1 MKIGIL
7 TLPLHTNYGGILQA
21 YALQTVL
28 ERMGHDVVVF
38 DKPMHTDVP
47 PLLKRIRI
55 YLRRIKGKILGNYK
69 GVILY
74 STAKKNIEKERKYT
88 QKFINKHIKR
98 LEIKQLHEINGIDL
112 DAIVVGSDQIWRER
126 YFKWFWSNKI
136 CDAFLD
142 FCNKE
147 IIRISYAASFGT
159 DKWEY
164 TKEETLECA
173 NAIRKFSYVSTREF
187 SGVQL
192 CREKLSVNGCLQVL
206 DPTFLLSKEDY
217 IKVFNSAG
225 IPKSPGNLLLY
236 ILDEDEYK
244 KNIINNVLQ
253 MTNMVPF
260 RVNSYVEDNSVSI
273 EKRCQPP
280 VEKWIRGFY
289 DAKYVV
295 TDSFHACV
303 FSIIF
308 NKPFVVV
315 ANPQRG
321 LDRIISLLNIFGL
334 KNCLYKNGNEV
345 QFENDYNWN
354 KINEILRYEVYK
366 SMSFLRNSMTKN

>member
-1 MKIGIL
+1 
-7 TLPLHTNYGGILQA
+7 
-21 YALQTVL
+21 
-28 ERMGHDVVVF
+28 
-38 DKPMHTDVP
+38 
-47 PLLKRIRI
+47 
-55 YLRRIKGKILGNYK
+55 
-69 GVILY
+69 
-74 STAKKNIEKERKYT
+74 
-88 QKFINKHIKR
+88 
-98 LEIKQLHEINGIDL
+98 
-112 DAIVVGSDQIWRER
+112 
-126 YFKWFWSNKI
+126 
-136 CDAFLD
+136 
-142 FCNKE
+142 
-147 IIRISYAASFGT
+147 
-159 DKWEY
+159 
-164 TKEETLECA
+164 
-173 NAIRKFSYVSTREF
+173 
-187 SGVQL
+187 
-192 CREKLSVNGCLQVL
+192 
-206 DPTFLLSKEDY
+206 
-217 IKVFNSAG
+217 
-225 IPKSPGNLLLY
+225 
-236 ILDEDEYK
+236 
-244 KNIINNVLQ
+244 